1 MRAKILTVS
10 DSVASGGRV
19 DTAGPALSARLA
31 QSGFEVLEQR
41 LVPDGVEEVALAIR
55 ELAVGFAGLVVTT
68 GGTGFAPRDLTPE
81 ATLSVIEREA
91 PGFAELMRA
100 SSSYGA
106 LSRAR
111 CGTLGASLVLNTPGS
126 PRGALECL
134 EAVLPVLEH
143 ALSLLAGT
151 AGTHPPETGGTT
163 AISSDGPTA

>member
-10 DSVASGGRV
+10 DSVARGERV
-19 DTAGPALSARLA
+19 DTAGPALAARLA
-31 QSGFEVLEQR
+31 QAGYEIVDAR
-41 LVPDGVEEVALAIR
+41 LVPDGVESVASAIR
-55 ELAVGFAGLVVTT
+55 ELAAGFAGLVVTT

-81 ATLSVIEREA
+81 ATTSVIEREA

-100 SSSYGA
+100 TSPFGA

-126 PRGALECL
+126 PKGALECL
-134 EAVLPVLEH
+134 DAVLPVLEH
-143 ALSLLAGT
+143 ALSLLAGSND
-151 AGTHPPETGGTT
+151 AHPPETGGTT